1 MRVFG
6 LFALIL
12 SSSFVCHRPVN
23 NELKAGEDGE
33 VRQEFRE
40 FFDKKTAK
48 LPFLNRAVS
57 CEQFSVRLVSGKVE
71 EAFVFV
77 YSCDPKLG
85 MRINKIV
92 FVTKTDSFEEI
103 QGDYCTEFQAGN
115 AFKNLKEILER
126 VDTGILNAQYRAS
139 LGDVNGQFVLKRM
152 EKLTQDSQYPS
163 AFREFNS
170 LVDRLFVDIFD
181 DSNIK
186 FESCVDDAIGG
197 QPAKRLELS
206 ENTASNKTTIWFAT
220 SDGRCLKLQQAAA
233 DQPDKPNRS
242 VDFFYQMRDGVAI
255 PDRTVMEAEMESG
268 SGPVNVKIENCFRN
282 IKFESLDR
290 EQFHLSHYG
299 IPEPDWY
306 AHPRPWWL
314 YVSVFGVFFV
324 VAGALILRFGKSI
337 WRNESS
343 KG

>member
-1 MRVFG
+1 
-6 LFALIL
+6 LIL

-126 VDTGILNAQYRAS
+126 VDTGIL
-139 LGDVNGQFVLKRM
+139 
-152 EKLTQDSQYPS
+152 
-163 AFREFNS
+163 
-170 LVDRLFVDIFD
+170 
-181 DSNIK
+181 
-186 FESCVDDAIGG
+186 
-197 QPAKRLELS
+197 
-206 ENTASNKTTIWFAT
+206 
-220 SDGRCLKLQQAAA
+220 
-233 DQPDKPNRS
+233 
-242 VDFFYQMRDGVAI
+242 
-255 PDRTVMEAEMESG
+255 
-268 SGPVNVKIENCFRN
+268 
-282 IKFESLDR
+282 
-290 EQFHLSHYG
+290 
-299 IPEPDWY
+299 
-306 AHPRPWWL
+306 
-314 YVSVFGVFFV
+314 
-324 VAGALILRFGKSI
+324 
-337 WRNESS
+337 
-343 KG
+343 